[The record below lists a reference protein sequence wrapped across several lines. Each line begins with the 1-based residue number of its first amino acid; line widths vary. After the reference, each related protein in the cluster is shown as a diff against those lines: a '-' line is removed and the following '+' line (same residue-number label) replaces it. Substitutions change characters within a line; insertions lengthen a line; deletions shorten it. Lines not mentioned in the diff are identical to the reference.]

1 MQYYLCIYVTD
12 YEHAEPYH
20 ETGIVFDTLEEA
32 ETIYNQFDG
41 KEIFDE
47 QELEDELAEI
57 KYIIKIHGYHNE
69 NIVSFVKAKYKTLDL
84 ESFYPDFWK
93 FLTRLKPTNLHFK
106 KFNFR

>member
-12 YEHAEPYH
+12 YDHAEPYH

-47 QELEDELAEI
+47 QELRDELVEI
-57 KYIIKIHGYHNE
+57 KYIMMIYGYHNE
-69 NIVSFVKAKYKTLDL
+69 DIISFIKAKYKTLDL

-93 FLTRLKPTNLHFK
+93 LFNLVKANNPLF
-106 KFNFR
+106 

>member
-12 YEHAEPYH
+12 YDHAEPYH

-41 KEIFDE
+41 KEIFE
-47 QELEDELAEI
+47 KQELRDELAEI
-57 KYIIKIHGYHNE
+57 KYIMMIHGYHNE
-69 NIVSFVKAKYKTLDL
+69 DIILFIKAKYKTLDL

-93 FLTRLKPTNLHFK
+93 LFNLVKANNPLF
-106 KFNFR
+106 

>member
-12 YEHAEPYH
+12 YDHAEPYH

-47 QELEDELAEI
+47 QELRDELVEI
-57 KYIIKIHGYHNE
+57 K
-69 NIVSFVKAKYKTLDL
+69 
-84 ESFYPDFWK
+84 
-93 FLTRLKPTNLHFK
+93 
-106 KFNFR
+106 

>member
-12 YEHAEPYH
+12 YEYAEPYH
-20 ETGIVFDTLEEA
+20 ETEIVCDTLEEV
-32 ETIYNQFDG
+32 ETLYNQFDG

-47 QELEDELAEI
+47 QKLEDELAEI
-57 KYIIKIHGYHNE
+57 KYIIKIHGYHNG

-93 FLTRLKPTNLHFK
+93 LFNSLKTNKSSF
-106 KFNFR
+106 

>member
-1 MQYYLCIYVTD
+1 MKYYLWIYVTD
-12 YEHAEPYH
+12 YMHAESYH
-20 ETGIVFDTLEEA
+20 ETEMVFNTLEEV
-32 ETIYNQFDG
+32 ETLYNQFDG

-93 FLTRLKPTNLHFK
+93 FFNSLKTNKSSF
-106 KFNFR
+106 